1 MKNTKL
7 FFIGQESSDMLRF
20 TFYNKEKLSI
30 DSFFILKGSEF
41 APVDF
46 SDSHFINK
54 RFNLIMKAR

>member
-1 MKNTKL
+1 
-7 FFIGQESSDMLRF
+7 MLRF
-20 TFYNKEKLSI
+20 TFHNKDKLSI
-30 DSFFILKGSEF
+30 ESFFVLKGNEF